1 MTSREEAQMYRALY
15 YLMCDRYEELC
26 LSLRKFS
33 IDAQQEF
40 DAAAEMAEDISADS
54 MMEDVNVLVVRDTD
68 GRRIL

>member
-1 MTSREEAQMYRALY
+1 MTSREEAQMYRAMY
-15 YLMCDRYEELC
+15 YLMRDRYEELC

-33 IDAQQEF
+33 IDAQREF

-54 MMEDVNVLVVRDTD
+54 MMEDANVLIVRDTD